1 MNKLT
6 EEQKAKG
13 RERFLAA
20 HPEIKR
26 KIDALTQPEA
36 DAMCTTL
43 EHLREMETMKA
54 LSAVAYENR
63 VDSQELFFSCVADTA
78 EEFAELVKARDQAI
92 QKAIGL

>member
-6 EEQKAKG
+6 EEQQAKG
-13 RERFLAA
+13 RARFLAA

-26 KIDALTQPEA
+26 KIEALTQAEA

-43 EHLREMETMKA
+43 EHLRVIETMRA

-78 EEFAELVKARDQAI
+78 EEFAEMVKSRDKAI